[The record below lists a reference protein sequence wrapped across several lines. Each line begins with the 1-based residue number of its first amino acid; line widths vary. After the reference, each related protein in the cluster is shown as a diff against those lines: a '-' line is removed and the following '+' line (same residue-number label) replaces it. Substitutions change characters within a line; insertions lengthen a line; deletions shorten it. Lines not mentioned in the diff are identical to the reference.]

1 MSAIKQ
7 EHIENNKAVRK
18 MLLERGVK
26 PEELPADE
34 DVQKVK
40 RRLESDEK
48 QMLKELKK
56 PKKKK

>member
-1 MSAIKQ
+1 
-7 EHIENNKAVRK
+7 

-40 RRLESDEK
+40 RRLEGDEK

-56 PKKKK
+56 TKKKK